1 MTKFLIKATY
11 TSDGAKGLLKAGGT
25 SRKQAVEKMITEM
38 GGKLEVFYFA
48 FGNDDVYA
56 IAEIPDAATAA
67 AISLSINA
75 SGLVTVSL
83 TVLLD
88 PEEIDKAT
96 HIPVNYRS
104 PGN

>member
-48 FGNDDVYA
+48 FGNDDVFA
-56 IAEIPDAATAA
+56 IAEIPDAATAV

-88 PEEIDKAT
+88 PEEIDKAA
-96 HIPVNYRS
+96 HILVNYRS

>member
-96 HIPVNYRS
+96 HISVNYRS